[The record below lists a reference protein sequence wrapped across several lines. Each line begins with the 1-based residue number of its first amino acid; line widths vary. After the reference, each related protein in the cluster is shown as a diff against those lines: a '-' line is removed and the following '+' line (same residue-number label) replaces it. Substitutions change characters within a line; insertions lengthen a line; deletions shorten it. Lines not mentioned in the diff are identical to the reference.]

1 MGVISELI
9 RGDIYYW
16 GQLMAGAMV
25 GSIPIVVA
33 YVFFMDYYVS
43 GLTAG
48 GRQIAPARRTA
59 NWTDR
64 PDPSRGSLIH
74 GILRCGT
81 ALRGRAA
88 VNRANCQDWG
98 LIQAV
103 R

>member
-1 MGVISELI
+1 MAVPGIICAVLFGFTLSWNEFLYSLVFISSTGAKTISVGVISELI

-48 GRQIAPARRTA
+48 
-59 NWTDR
+59 
-64 PDPSRGSLIH
+64 
-74 GILRCGT
+74 
-81 ALRGRAA
+81 A
-88 VNRANCQDWG
+88 VK
-98 LIQAV
+98 
-103 R
+103 